1 MKVQKYGL
9 FQSLTSPICRK
20 YCSILHCFFIDLYKK
35 CYFCGLNHTC
45 MKKKSLPHHNQL
57 PIFFTVEVD
66 SLLTIEEDYFR
77 LVEYRPDR
85 NVLPEYFRIDYYSIM
100 VLVEGEMQCSINL
113 HHLQAKA
120 PCVIT
125 LLPDFVLHV
134 DTVSDNCEALILAHN
149 AKFAEDLQMN
159 DYSYRAKQAARAYP
173 CNELAEEQLQT
184 TVQYFRLM
192 QGVLRQQGSNP
203 NTRDCALKLTSSL
216 FRYMQGIFSEIYERQ
231 ATCSRAEQLT
241 ADFYSLVEQNCIQH
255 KNIAW
260 YAEQLCITPKY
271 LANVIKKTTGR
282 PVGAWLDEH
291 ILLQAKTL
299 LTTTRLT
306 VQQIADRLG
315 FKNQSHF
322 GTFFRRH
329 TGVGPA
335 LFRKNV

>member
-1 MKVQKYGL
+1 MKLQNYGF
-9 FQSLTSPICRK
+9 FQFVTSSTYRK
-20 YCSILHCFFIDLYKK
+20 YCSDLHLLFINLDKK
-35 CYFCGLNHTC
+35 HYFCGLKHTC
-45 MKKKSLPHHNQL
+45 MKKKSLPHHSQL
-57 PIFFTVEVD
+57 PIYNTVEVD
-66 SLLTIEEDYFR
+66 SLLMIDNDYFR

-85 NVLPEYFRIDYYSIM
+85 NVLPEYFRIDYYAI
-100 VLVEGEMQCSINL
+100 VIILEGEMQCSINL

-120 PCVIT
+120 PCIIS
-125 LLPDFVLHV
+125 LFPDFVLHV
-134 DTVSDNCEALILAHN
+134 DTVSDNCKALILAHN
-149 AKFAEDLQMN
+149 AKFADDLQMN

-173 CNELAEEQLQT
+173 CNGLTEEQLQMNI
-184 TVQYFRLM
+184 QYFRLL
-192 QGVLRQQGSNP
+192 QEVVRQQNDNP
-203 NTRDCALKLTSSL
+203 NVRDCVLKLTSSL
-216 FRYMQGIFSEIYERQ
+216 FHYLQGSFSALYERQ

-241 ADFYSLVEQNCIQH
+241 ADFFGLVEQNCFQH

-329 TGVGPA
+329 EGVGPA
-335 LFRKNV
+335 LFRKGV

>member
-1 MKVQKYGL
+1 
-9 FQSLTSPICRK
+9 
-20 YCSILHCFFIDLYKK
+20 
-35 CYFCGLNHTC
+35 
-45 MKKKSLPHHNQL
+45 MKKKSLPHRNQL
-57 PIFFTVEVD
+57 PIFDTVEVD
-66 SLLTIEEDYFR
+66 SLLMLNNDYFR
-77 LVEYRPDR
+77 IVEYHPNR
-85 NVLPEYFRIDYYSIM
+85 NVLPEFFHIDYYAI
-100 VLVEGEMQCSINL
+100 VILLEGEMQCSINL

-120 PCVIT
+120 PCIIS

-134 DTVSDNCEALILAHN
+134 DTVSDNCKALILAHN
-149 AKFAEDLQMN
+149 AKFADDLQMN

-173 CNELAEEQLQT
+173 CNELSEWQLKT
-184 TVQYFRLM
+184 TVQYFRLL
-192 QGVLRQQGSNP
+192 QEVLRQQNGNP
-203 NTRDCALKLTSSL
+203 NVRDSVLKLTSSL
-216 FRYMQGIFSEIYERQ
+216 FHYLQGSFSALYDRQ

-241 ADFYSLVEQNCIQH
+241 ADFFGLVEQNCIQH

-282 PVGAWLDEH
+282 SVGVWLNEH

-306 VQQIADRLG
+306 VQQIADKLG

-329 TGVGPA
+329 VGVGPV
-335 LFRKNV
+335 LFRKSV

>member
-1 MKVQKYGL
+1 
-9 FQSLTSPICRK
+9 
-20 YCSILHCFFIDLYKK
+20 
-35 CYFCGLNHTC
+35 
-45 MKKKSLPHHNQL
+45 MKKKPLSHYTPL
-57 PIFFTVEVD
+57 PIFDTNEVE
-66 SLLTIEEDYFR
+66 SLLMIDNDYFR
-77 LVEYRPDR
+77 IVEYRPDR
-85 NVLPEYFRIDYYSIM
+85 NVLPEYFHIDYYAI
-100 VLVEGEMQCSINL
+100 VILLEGEMQFSINL

-120 PCVIT
+120 PCIIT

-134 DTVSDNCEALILAHN
+134 DAISENSKMLILAHN
-149 AKFAEDLQMN
+149 DKFANDLQMN

-173 CNELAEEQLQT
+173 CNELTEKQLQT
-184 TVQYFRLM
+184 SVQYFRLL
-192 QGVLRQQGSNP
+192 QKVLKQQNGNP
-203 NTRDCALKLTSSL
+203 NTRDCALKLTNSL
-216 FRYMQGIFSEIYERQ
+216 FHYLQGSFSALYERQ
-231 ATCSRAEQLT
+231 ATCSRSEQLT
-241 ADFYSLVEQNCIQH
+241 ADFFGLVEQNCIQH

-329 TGVGPA
+329 EGVGPA
-335 LFRKNV
+335 LFRKGV

>member
-1 MKVQKYGL
+1 M
-9 FQSLTSPICRK
+9 
-20 YCSILHCFFIDLYKK
+20 DLDKK
-35 CYFCGLNHTC
+35 WYFCGLEYTC
-45 MKKKSLPHHNQL
+45 MKKKSLPHRNQL
-57 PIFFTVEVD
+57 PIFDTVEVD
-66 SLLTIEEDYFR
+66 SLLMLDNDYFR
-77 LVEYRPDR
+77 IVEYHPNR
-85 NVLPEYFRIDYYSIM
+85 NVLPEFFHIDYYAI
-100 VLVEGEMQCSINL
+100 VILLEGEMQFSINL

-120 PCVIT
+120 PCIIT

-134 DTVSDNCEALILAHN
+134 DAISENSKMLILAHN
-149 AKFAEDLQMN
+149 DKFANDLQMN

-173 CNELAEEQLQT
+173 CNELTEKQLQT
-184 TVQYFRLM
+184 SVQYFRLL
-192 QGVLRQQGSNP
+192 QKVLKQQNGNP
-203 NTRDCALKLTSSL
+203 NTRDCALKLTNSL
-216 FRYMQGIFSEIYERQ
+216 FHYLQGSFSALYERQ
-231 ATCSRAEQLT
+231 ATCSRSEQLT
-241 ADFYSLVEQNCIQH
+241 ADFFGLVEQNCFQH

-329 TGVGPA
+329 EGVGPA
-335 LFRKNV
+335 LFRKGV

>member
-1 MKVQKYGL
+1 
-9 FQSLTSPICRK
+9 
-20 YCSILHCFFIDLYKK
+20 
-35 CYFCGLNHTC
+35 
-45 MKKKSLPHHNQL
+45 MKKKSLPPHNQL
-57 PIFFTVEVD
+57 PIFDTDEVD
-66 SLLTIEEDYFR
+66 SSLMLDNDYYR
-77 LVEYRPDR
+77 IVEYHPDR
-85 NVLPEYFRIDYYSIM
+85 NVLPEYFHIDYYAI
-100 VLVEGEMQCSINL
+100 VILLEGEMQCSINL

-120 PCVIT
+120 PSIIT

-134 DTVSDNCEALILAHN
+134 NAISENCRMLIIAHN
-149 AKFAEDLQMN
+149 DKFADDLQMN

-173 CNELAEEQLQT
+173 CKELTEEQLQT
-184 TVQYFRLM
+184 SIQYFHLL
-192 QGVLRQQGSNP
+192 QEVLRQQPCNP
-203 NTRDCALKLTSSL
+203 NVRDCVLKLTSSL
-216 FRYMQGIFSEIYERQ
+216 FHYLQGSFSALYERQ
-231 ATCSRAEQLT
+231 ATCSRAEQLM
-241 ADFYSLVEQNCIQH
+241 ADFYSLVEQNSIQH
-255 KNIAW
+255 KKIAW

-329 TGVGPA
+329 TGVSPA
-335 LFRKNV
+335 LFRKNM

>member
-1 MKVQKYGL
+1 MKVQNYRL
-9 FQSLTSPICRK
+9 FWPTASSTFRN
-20 YCSILHCFFIDLYKK
+20 YCSDLPLFFMDLDKN
-35 CYFCGLNHTC
+35 CYFCGLKYTC
-45 MKKKSLPHHNQL
+45 MKKKFLPHHNQL
-57 PIFFTVEVD
+57 PIYNTVEVD
-66 SLLTIEEDYFR
+66 SLLMIDNDYFR

-85 NVLPEYFRIDYYSIM
+85 NVLPEYFRIDYYSI
-100 VLVEGEMQCSINL
+100 VILLEGEMQCSINL
-113 HHLQAKA
+113 LHLQAKA
-120 PCVIT
+120 PCIIT

-134 DTVSDNCEALILAHN
+134 DTVSDNCKALILAHG
-149 AKFAEDLQMN
+149 AKFADDLQMN

-173 CNELAEEQLQT
+173 CNGLTEVQLQT
-184 TVQYFRLM
+184 TVQYFSLL
-192 QGVLRQQGSNP
+192 QAVLRQQNGNP
-203 NTRDCALKLTSSL
+203 NVRDCTLKLTSSL
-216 FRYMQGIFSEIYERQ
+216 FHYLQGSFSALYERQ

-271 LANVIKKTTGR
+271 LSNVIKKTTGR